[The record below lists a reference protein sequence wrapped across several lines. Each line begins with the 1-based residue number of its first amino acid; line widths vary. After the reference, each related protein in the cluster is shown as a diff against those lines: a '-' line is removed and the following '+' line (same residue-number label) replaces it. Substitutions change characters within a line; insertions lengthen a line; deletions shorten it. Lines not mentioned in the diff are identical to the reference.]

1 VKGASASHD
10 EADPRDVSGEA
21 GGPDPQGANGEAGGA
36 GVPGDAGAARSA
48 SPRSAMP
55 RSDAPRV
62 LAIADVA
69 VSYVAAWRVHG
80 PLAALKRRGL
90 VSGYL
95 VTDATLRGLPARG
108 RFDVVWLQRAVDP
121 FVTQRLVSALGGRF
135 LLDVDD
141 HLLCRPGYLQDFE
154 FPRPEGIAEALRA
167 ARVVTV
173 PSQRLAGLLAARAGA
188 DLAAKAIVCPNAARF
203 AGLVPRE
210 PQRPEAVVF
219 TQGHRLALTES
230 AEEVL
235 TAIAEVAGRHALPIC
250 SFGPALSGPAG
261 RDLILNGVVE
271 SGQLS
276 LTDYH
281 RVLADLPPMLAVAPL
296 ETRGDAATVEF
307 VAGKSDVKMV
317 DYGGL
322 GHPGVYSAAAPYAES
337 DLRCGRLAANT
348 YDAWTAAM
356 EQVLADGWRSARD
369 EQLTVAARRDIDAIA
384 ETCWGPA
391 IAAARLESPV
401 EVRELFGLLDVA
413 EARARNASARAH
425 WHLRRR
431 RGA

>member
-1 VKGASASHD
+1 MNAASGANGRP
-10 EADPRDVSGEA
+10 DPRDVSGA
-21 GGPDPQGANGEAGGA
+21 PGGA
-36 GVPGDAGAARSA
+36 AVSPSAAL
-48 SPRSAMP
+48 

-69 VSYVAAWRVHG
+69 VSYVAAWRIHG

-90 VSGYL
+90 VSDYV
-95 VTDATLRGLPARG
+95 VTDATLRGLPRRG

-121 FVTQRLVSALGGRF
+121 FVTQRLVSGLGGRF

-154 FPRPEGIAEALRA
+154 FPCPEGIAEALRA

-173 PSQRLAGLLAARAGA
+173 PSQRLAGLLTARAGA
-188 DLAAKAIVCPNAARF
+188 DLTAKAIVCPNATRL
-203 AGLVPRE
+203 AGLAPRE
-210 PQRPEAVVF
+210 PRRPEAVVL

-235 TAIAEVAGRHALPIC
+235 TAIADVARRHALPIC
-250 SFGPALSGPAG
+250 SFGPALTAGTAG
-261 RDLILNGVVE
+261 RDRILRGVIE

-276 LTDYH
+276 LAEYH
-281 RVLADLPPMLAVAPL
+281 GVLADLPPMLAVAPL

-317 DYGGL
+317 DYGGF
-322 GHPGVYSAAAPYAES
+322 GHPGVYSDAAPYAES
-337 DLRCGRLAANT
+337 DLHCGRLAANT
-348 YDAWTAAM
+348 HDAWTAAM
-356 EQVLADGWRSARD
+356 EEVLADGWRAARD
-369 EQLTVAARRDIDAIA
+369 EQLAVMARRDIDAIA

-391 IAAARLESPV
+391 IEAARLESLV
-401 EVRELFGLLDVA
+401 EVRELFSLLDVA

-425 WHLRRR
+425 WHLRRL

>member
-1 VKGASASHD
+1 MNAAS
-10 EADPRDVSGEA
+10 
-21 GGPDPQGANGEAGGA
+21 GANGSPDPRGAGGLA
-36 GVPGDAGAARSA
+36 VPGSAAA
-48 SPRSAMP
+48 SPPAAPRSSA

-90 VSGYL
+90 VSDYV
-95 VTDATLRGLPARG
+95 VTDGTLRGLPRRG

-121 FVTQRLVSALGGRF
+121 FVTQRLVSTLGGRF

-141 HLLCRPGYLQDFE
+141 NLLCRPGYLQDFE

-188 DLAAKAIVCPNAARF
+188 DLGAKAIVCPNAARF
-203 AGLVPRE
+203 AGLAPRE
-210 PQRPEAVVF
+210 PRQPEAMVL

-235 TAIAEVAGRHALPIC
+235 TAIADVAGRHALPIC
-250 SFGPALSGPAG
+250 SFGPPLAVGLAAPD
-261 RDLILNGVVE
+261 RILRGVVE
-271 SGQLS
+271 SGKLS
-276 LTDYH
+276 LAEYH
-281 RVLADLPPMLAVAPL
+281 GVLADLPPMLAVAPL
-296 ETRGDAATVEF
+296 ETHGDAATVEF

-317 DYGGL
+317 DYGGF
-322 GHPGVYSAAAPYAES
+322 GHPGVYSDAAPYAES
-337 DLRCGRLAANT
+337 DLHCGRLAANT
-348 YDAWTAAM
+348 HDAWTAAM
-356 EQVLADGWRSARD
+356 EQMLADGWRAARD
-369 EQLTVAARRDIDAIA
+369 EQLAVTARRDIDAIA
-384 ETCWGPA
+384 ETCWAPA
-391 IAAARLESPV
+391 IAAARLESAI
-401 EVRELFGLLDVA
+401 EVRELFNPLDFV

-425 WHLRRR
+425 WHLRRL